1 MQEFISVKQILLNG
15 SSNNQNETEIEVYQK
30 RELLESKVTPDKE
43 ANWMTI
49 IVKRINF
56 IFDEKECQLINFTD
70 LTAFTQL

>member
-1 MQEFISVKQILLNG
+1 MQEFVSVKQILLNG
-15 SSNNQNETEIEVYQK
+15 NSNNQNEVEIEVYQK
-30 RELLESKVTPDKE
+30 KELLESKVTPDKE